1 MPVYTIKTLS
11 EEGLLESSV
20 ITAPTRK
27 SLEKTLEKD
36 GKIITGIKE
45 KKEPRTAKPVSGK
58 IKSADLTDF
67 LIYLS
72 ITNSSG
78 IPVTTALEDFIK
90 RTRKGTL
97 RQILTNILE
106 NVEQGMSLS
115 ESVERYKGFFGT
127 IFVHVIRAGEETG
140 SLDVVLDRYRE
151 QMEWQ
156 TKIRGTMR
164 QALIYPSFLIFA
176 VTGLCILL
184 ITFLLP
190 RIMGIYA
197 DSDIE
202 LPVITR
208 MLIAASDFLRGNW
221 QPLVSILVGIPV
233 TIAVVKRF
241 KAGRIFMDRALF
253 KIPVLGSIVA
263 DIVLARFTV
272 IFKTLLSSGVEI
284 VKAIEI
290 SGSSSGNSYIG
301 MLADKA
307 IEEVKNGNKLSSA
320 FAAFNEMNLLLP
332 RMVSIGEKT
341 GRIVDTMEAAYNY
354 FDKTIPNKVSRMISM
369 LEPTIIIVAGV
380 LVGFILLGALLPIYS
395 MYSSM

>member
-1 MPVYTIKTLS
+1 MPAYSVKTLS
-11 EEGLLESSV
+11 EEGLLEASV
-20 ITAPTRK
+20 MNAASRK
-27 SLEKTLEKD
+27 ALEKALEKE
-36 GKIITGIKE
+36 GKILTGVRERKE
-45 KKEPRTAKPVSGK
+45 TKTAKPVSGK

-72 ITNSSG
+72 ITSSSG

-90 RTRKGTL
+90 RTRAGTL
-97 RQILTNILE
+97 RQILSNILE
-106 NVEQGMSLS
+106 NVTKGMRLS
-115 ESVERYKGFFGT
+115 DSIEEYKGFFGT
-127 IFVHVIRAGEETG
+127 IFVHVVKAGEETG

-156 TKIRGTMR
+156 TKIKGSMR
-164 QALIYPSFLIFA
+164 QALIYPCFLILA
-176 VTGLCILL
+176 VTGLVILL

-208 MLIAASDFLRGNW
+208 ILIASSDFLRGNW
-221 QPLVSILVGIPV
+221 QPLVSVAVGVPL
-233 TIAVVKRF
+233 TITMVKRF
-241 KAGRIFMDRALF
+241 KRGRILLDRMVF
-253 KIPVLGSIVA
+253 RIPVFGTIVA

-301 MLADKA
+301 MLAEKA
-307 IEEVKNGNKLSSA
+307 IEDVRNGNKLSTA
-320 FAAFNEMNLLLP
+320 FVAFNEMNLLLP

-341 GRIVDTMEAAYNY
+341 GRIVDTMECAYNY
-354 FDKTIPNKVSRMISM
+354 FDKTIPNKVNRMISM
-369 LEPTIIIVAGV
+369 LEPSIIIIAGL
-380 LVGFILLGALLPIYS
+380 LVGFILLGALMPIYS
-395 MYSSM
+395 MYSGM